1 MDTIKGEERASVRQI
16 DELYIPQDER
26 ELRRVQRRAEELDR
40 AVRGW
45 AGTVVAVLPKGLS
58 LLHEEINVVQL
69 FLAQQRRLNLELDAR
84 STDPT
89 LRTRIGR
96 VLPFLGE
103 GTDDWETTRAVHQIV
118 ATQLEADIERACCM
132 FCVNQNIPPV
142 SDPAIDWRVSIR
154 YLAQGVHHIAC
165 QIDMRKDYD
174 TSPRRFEL
182 ALMARDAAADIASK
196 RRSLF
201 DAFSK
206 EPV

>member
-1 MDTIKGEERASVRQI
+1 MRQI

-26 ELRRVQRRAEELDR
+26 ELRRVQRRVEELDR
-40 AVRGW
+40 VVRGW
-45 AGTVVAVLPKGLS
+45 AETVVAVLPKGLS
-58 LLHEEINVVQL
+58 LLHEELNVVQL

-84 STDPT
+84 SSDPT
-89 LRTRIGR
+89 LRTRLGR
-96 VLPFLGE
+96 VVPFLGE
-103 GTDDWETTRAVHQIV
+103 GADDWETTRAVHQIV
-118 ATQLEADIERACCM
+118 ATQLEADIEHACAM
-132 FCVNQNIPPV
+132 FCHNQNIPPV
-142 SDPAIDWRVSIR
+142 SDPAIDWRVAIR
-154 YLAQGVHHIAC
+154 YLAQGVHHIAS

-182 ALMARDAAADIASK
+182 ALLARDAATDIAGK